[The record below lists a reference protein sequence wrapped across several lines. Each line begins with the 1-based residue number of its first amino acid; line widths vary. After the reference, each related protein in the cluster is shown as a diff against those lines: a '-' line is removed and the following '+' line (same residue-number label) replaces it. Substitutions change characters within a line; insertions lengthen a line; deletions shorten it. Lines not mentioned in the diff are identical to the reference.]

1 MTPVQRV
8 DAPTKSHGVVP
19 VGPVRS
25 RFRVAAA
32 DRGKWWRFA
41 VILVA
46 TAVTLAP
53 LLSIV
58 LPTLGRGRGAQ
69 GGLPFGVD
77 TLVGVLA
84 YTPALTWLGNSLAVT
99 MSTVLVAVLVAAP
112 AGYAIS
118 RARGRLVSTYSLT
131 LFVLQSVP
139 TILFLIPLFV
149 LFARF
154 GLVDNLVGLT
164 IIYIGITVSVAVWML
179 TAYFSSIPISLEE
192 AAWLDGCSVFG
203 GFVRIVLR
211 NSGPGIASTAI
222 FTFMT
227 AWNDYLIAVVFVHS
241 ESQLTLGIGLQMAR
255 SPALI
260 LIIVLP
266 PLVIF
271 GLLNRYFS
279 VGGIAGALSE
289 R

>member
-1 MTPVQRV
+1 MI
-8 DAPTKSHGVVP
+8 VV
-19 VGPVRS
+19 VC
-25 RFRVAAA
+25 A
-32 DRGKWWRFA
+32 FA
-41 VILVA
+41 
-46 TAVTLAP
+46 LAP
-53 LLSIV
+53 LMSV
-58 LPTLGRGRGAQ
+58 FVPAFARGRGARS
-69 GGLPFGVD
+69 GGLPFGLD
-77 TLVGVLA
+77 AFVGVVRS
-84 YTPALTWLGNSLAVT
+84 TPALTWLGNSLGVT
-99 MSTVLVAVLVAAP
+99 VSTVVVALLVAAP

-118 RARGRLVSTYSLT
+118 RGRGRLVSVYSLT
-131 LFVLQSVP
+131 LFMVQSAP

-149 LFARF
+149 LFAKV
-154 GLVDNLVGLT
+154 GLIDSLVGLT
-164 IIYIGITVSVAVWML
+164 IVYVGITVSVAVWML
-179 TAYFSSIPISLEE
+179 TAYFSSIPVSLEE
-192 AAWLDGCSVFG
+192 AAWLDGCSVLG
-203 GFVRIVLR
+203 GFLRIVLR
-211 NSGPGIASTAI
+211 NSLPGIASTAI

-241 ESQLTLGIGLQMAR
+241 DNKLTLGIGLQMAH